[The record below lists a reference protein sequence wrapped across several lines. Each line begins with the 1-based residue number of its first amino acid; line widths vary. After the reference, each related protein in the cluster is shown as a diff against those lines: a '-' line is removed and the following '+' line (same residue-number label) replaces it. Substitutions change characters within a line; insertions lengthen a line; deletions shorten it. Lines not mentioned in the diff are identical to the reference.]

1 MTLLP
6 RKPKPHLMVLQNN
19 GNLVVY
25 TEYENGLW
33 ESRTRGTISIS
44 LSLSLHIYIEREID
58 R

>member
-44 LSLSLHIYIEREID
+44 LSLFIYIYRER
-58 R
+58 